1 MTVQAR
7 PVTAEDLLEMPDDG
21 FRYELVRGELRQMAP
36 AGHTHGRVAMRSGS
50 RLDRYVE
57 EHDLGA
63 VYAAETGFLLASDP
77 ATVRAPDVA
86 FVRRD
91 RLGLAERDTGYFPG
105 PPDLAIEVVSP
116 GDTFSEVEEKALA
129 WLDAG
134 TRLVLAAD
142 FRKRTVTRYRGRDDI
157 AILNENDVIDGWD
170 VVPGWTMRVAD
181 LFA

>member
-7 PVTAEDLLEMPDDG
+7 PFTVADLLAMPDDG
-21 FRYELVRGELRQMAP
+21 FRYELVRGELRKMAP
-36 AGHTHGRVAMRSGS
+36 AGHTHGRSAMRAGW
-50 RLDRYVE
+50 RLAQHVE

-63 VYAAETGFLLASDP
+63 VYAAETGFLLAGDP
-77 ATVRAPDVA
+77 DTVRAPDVA

-91 RLGLAERDTGYFPG
+91 RLGLAARDVGYFPG

-142 FRKRTVTRYRGRDDI
+142 PRKRTVTRYRGRDDI
-157 AILNENDVIDGWD
+157 AILNEHDAIDGED

>member
-7 PVTAEDLLEMPDDG
+7 PVGAEELLKMPNDG
-21 FRYELVRGELRQMAP
+21 FRYELVRGELRKMAP
-36 AGHTHGRVAMRSGS
+36 AGHVHGKTTVRITW
-50 RLDRYVE
+50 RLAQHVE
-57 EHDLGA
+57 AHDLGA
-63 VYAAETGFLLASDP
+63 VYAAETGFLLAGDP
-77 ATVRAPDVA
+77 DTVRAPDVA

-134 TRLVLAAD
+134 TRMVLAAD
-142 FRKRTVTRYRGRDDI
+142 PRKRTVTRYRGRDDI
-157 AILNENDVIDGWD
+157 AILDENDVMDGED
-170 VVPGWTMRVAD
+170 IVPGWTMRVAD